1 MGQARDVTDRLT
13 AALITGDLKQAAAL
27 HAEDVVSVTPDRGEF
42 TGRDA
47 AVGYMA
53 GLWETFP
60 DATYELVH
68 AYEDGD
74 TAIDE
79 GIVTGTHTAPLPME
93 GEDPVP
99 PTGKR
104 VTFRIAEV
112 VTVRD
117 GVVTS
122 HRFYFDQ
129 LAILQELGIVQ
140 PGAVSPG
147 RDVHQPEQGTG
158 ADQP

>member
-1 MGQARDVTDRLT
+1 MGEARDVTDQLT

-27 HAEDVVSVTPDRGEF
+27 HAEDVVSMGPNLGEV

-47 AVGYMA
+47 AVHYMA

-68 AYEDGD
+68 AFEDGD

-79 GIVTGTHTAPLPME
+79 GIVTGTHTEPMPME

-104 VTFRIAEV
+104 VTFRVAEV

-117 GVVTS
+117 GLVTS

-140 PGAVSPG
+140 SVEGSGG
-147 RDVHQPEQGTG
+147 RDVGQSEQGSRAG
-158 ADQP
+158 QP